1 MRAALILAVALLA
14 GAPAI
19 AGTADAAK
27 PDETALRYYAS
38 QHQRARVEAETE
50 RLRRRYPGWQP
61 PADLWT
67 ARAGGE
73 DEDGFWD
80 FLAAGRDADLG
91 TALVTR
97 AKAEPGWKPSAA
109 LQAAVA
115 ARALRQSCLSL
126 ARTGRWA
133 ELAIFAAGRRSEI
146 EAADAEVVW
155 AAAEAYGRTEHQGLA
170 LDLLRAVL
178 TAGRF
183 GPEERRVSLLRA
195 MQILPMS
202 DVDQLAALG
211 PARDLDAIRVDLVR
225 GRIGAVLH
233 DEAGQSVPPEDL
245 AVFQAYAETAP
256 DPDQA
261 ALVAWLAFKRHDLP
275 TALTWFKRAI
285 ARGGDA
291 MVAHGLAHTLRL
303 LGLRRDAEDV
313 AYAWREPLVN
323 NTLLFIDLLEADLT
337 QEDPPAIEPER
348 LKRYAEVT
356 LATASG
362 EGAQALA
369 WYAYN
374 RCQFDTALSWFRRAV
389 AWFPKEATVYGYALS
404 LRRMHQERT
413 FLDVVNRYDGLFP
426 RVVSLLFQS
435 AVGRP
440 MSCET
445 APTRVART
453 VTGPVSGY
461 LDLASPVGA
470 AKSGRVP
477 QPDEVIANRAS
488 AAPVIRR
495 SDFPVAV
502 LMENDLR
509 AAPTNS
515 PVADAHWSDR
525 PRGRPP
531 TVARRVPGI
540 GPMPYE
546 RYGFS
551 LLPAWNGAE
560 QASQPSA
567 AESPAPRG
575 TLWADERAAQ
585 ADEPARGQVQAPTI
599 PERGAPTTT
608 GSIGAPQVMRNQ
620 IVREKAL

>member
-1 MRAALILAVALLA
+1 MRAALILVVALLVV
-14 GAPAI
+14 APAV
-19 AGTADAAK
+19 AGTIDAAK
-27 PDETALRYYAS
+27 PDETALRYYAG
-38 QHQRARVEAETE
+38 QHQRTRVEAEAE

-61 PADLWT
+61 PADIWT
-67 ARAGGE
+67 ARVGGE
-73 DEDGFWD
+73 DEDGLWD
-80 FLAAGRDADLG
+80 LLAAGRDADLG
-91 TALVTR
+91 TTLAAR

-109 LQAAVA
+109 LQDALA

-126 ARTGRWA
+126 AKAGRWA
-133 ELAIFAAGRRSEI
+133 ELAIFAAGRRSDI

-155 AAAEAYGRTEHQGLA
+155 AAAEAYGRTERQGQA

-183 GPEERRVSLLRA
+183 GQEERRVSLLRA
-195 MQILPMS
+195 MQILPMKE
-202 DVDQLAALG
+202 VDRLAALG
-211 PARDLDAIRVDLVR
+211 PARDLDAIRVDLIR

-233 DEAGQSVPPEDL
+233 DEADQSVPPEDL
-245 AVFQAYAETAP
+245 AVFQAYAEIAP

-337 QEDPPAIEPER
+337 KEDAPAIEPDR

-374 RCQFDTALSWFRRAV
+374 HCQFDTALSWFRRAV

-426 RVVSLLFQS
+426 RVVGLLFQPTVS
-435 AVGRP
+435 RP
-440 MSCET
+440 MPCEG
-445 APTRVART
+445 APVRVARAI
-453 VTGPVSGY
+453 TGPTSGY
-461 LDLASPVGA
+461 LDLASPTGA
-470 AKSGRVP
+470 AKIGRVP
-477 QPDEVIANRAS
+477 QPDEVIAVRAP
-488 AAPVIRR
+488 APPVIRR
-495 SDFPVAV
+495 GDFPVAV

-509 AAPTNS
+509 AAPTNG
-515 PVADAHWSDR
+515 PFAETRWSDR

-531 TVARRVPGI
+531 TIARRVPGV

-567 AESPAPRG
+567 AENPAPRG
-575 TLWADERAAQ
+575 TLWADEHAAP
-585 ADEPARGQVQAPTI
+585 ADGPARAP
-599 PERGAPTTT
+599 PVPDRGVPATT
-608 GSIGAPQVMRNQ
+608 SSLGAPQAMRNQ
-620 IVREKAL
+620 IVREKAP